1 MRVWRISRVQH
12 AREALSGRGGLVA
25 AGRWHARG
33 TRIVYTS
40 ATLSLSALEVLV
52 QADKDLLPND
62 LVQVEIEVPDDLIRE
77 RIQPRNLPRSW
88 RAYPAPGRLRVL
100 GAQWI
105 DRNESAILE
114 VPSAVIPQES
124 NFLLNPAHQDARFIQ
139 VVAVEKF
146 VFDPRLTL

>member
-1 MRVWRISRVQH
+1 MRVFRISRAQH
-12 AREALSGRGGLVA
+12 AREALSGRGGLLA

-40 ATLSLSALEVLV
+40 ATLSLAALEVLV
-52 QADKDLLPND
+52 HADKDLLPGD
-62 LVQVEIEVPDDLIRE
+62 LVHVEIEVPDDLVLE

-105 DRNESAILE
+105 ERNKSAVLQ

-124 NFLLNPAHQDARFIQ
+124 NFLLNPARQEARFIS